1 MVRVAKAGKKAAAK
15 VAAPQLRVAT
25 FEALDGAGFRLITPF
40 GNRDFDNGI
49 LSTDE
54 NDPAFYHLLEWAG
67 KKKGI
72 KVTDTGEV
80 TQVAVMTCPVCG
92 QQVGGAAELAEHSHD
107 KHVRP
112 ESKGVP
118 KVREK

>member
-1 MVRVAKAGKKAAAK
+1 MKEATRV
-15 VAAPQLRVAT
+15 VT
-25 FEALDGAGFRLITPF
+25 FEALDGSGFRLITPF

-49 LSTDE
+49 LSTDD
-54 NDPAFYHLLEWAG
+54 NDPALLFLLEWAG

-72 KVTDTGEV
+72 KVTDTGKV

-92 QQVGGAAELAEHSHD
+92 QKVSGTAELSDHTEA

-112 ESKGVP
+112 ESKGQP
-118 KVREK
+118 KRRRK